1 MNMNM
6 LSIVMYLNLNL
17 LYLHLRLVSSIVE
30 LEVHYTKYVDA
41 LELDDEDRTSQWKR
55 ATQR

>member
-30 LEVHYTKYVDA
+30 VHYTKYVDA

>member
-6 LSIVMYLNLNL
+6 LSIVTYLNL
-17 LYLHLRLVSSIVE
+17 LYLHLRLVSSIV
-30 LEVHYTKYVDA
+30 EVHYTKYVDA